1 MSANFIKSHISEA
14 GLLSTGRIEII
25 MGDLP
30 ERATIRDPSGYDGN
44 VGIYEYTEKYVVKR
58 NIKTSLDCSSG
69 DYIIAWKY

>member
-1 MSANFIKSHISEA
+1 
-14 GLLSTGRIEII
+14 